1 MRKTFAIPRWWN
13 VHLRS
18 TYKPK
23 TVISLA
29 LAATWSRLKN
39 SSFADKHAIVH
50 TKSQNNSQQSEI
62 STGLSQQKMEKY
74 IDHLSL
80 QVQQYKSSET
90 FDKCMLQ
97 EEKGVTKERSIL
109 TKKIKT
115 FNIREFRPI

>member
-1 MRKTFAIPRWWN
+1 MYTWD
-13 VHLRS
+13 LRS
-18 TYKPK
+18 TYQPK

-74 IDHLSL
+74 IDHLSSL
-80 QVQQYKSSET
+80 QVQQYKSWET
-90 FDKCMLQ
+90 FDECMLQ
-97 EEKGVTKERSIL
+97 QEKGVAKERSIL
-109 TKKIKT
+109 TKK
-115 FNIREFRPI
+115 